1 VRGKVFCRLNRD
13 RKRIALK
20 DGGWLLANALGI
32 AIYLSLESWVLAP
45 RSEAE
50 ALNGIDQIYFW
61 LTRNLPL
68 LVVYL
73 VLNVIWLIR
82 IRSRSDPSNK
92 WPFRNWLLVCL
103 AWAIA
108 LIYHGLTVKILKIL
122 IAMIDGKAWK

>member
-1 VRGKVFCRLNRD
+1 MSSTERL
-13 RKRIALK
+13 ALK
-20 DGGWLLANALGI
+20 GVGWLLANALGI

-50 ALNGIDQIYFW
+50 ALNGFDQIYFW

-68 LVVYL
+68 LIVYL
-73 VLNVIWLIR
+73 VLNVVWLIR
-82 IRSRSDPSNK
+82 IRRRSDPSNK
-92 WPFRNWLLVCL
+92 WQFRSWLLVCL

-108 LIYHGLTVKILKIL
+108 LIYHGLAVKVLKMV